1 MLQLLQITEV
11 ASTVVRSDEEAR
23 NGDIRESREYGKALF
38 LSAKDFV
45 SGNDTEEWGESGVK
59 TEGRRKRKQ
68 VILNFTFSGVMCLFS
83 KSNSE
88 SIL

>member
-1 MLQLLQITEV
+1 VSQGIILKDLLYNVLLLTKELVQLITEV

-45 SGNDTEEWGESGVK
+45 SGNDTEE
-59 TEGRRKRKQ
+59 
-68 VILNFTFSGVMCLFS
+68 
-83 KSNSE
+83 
-88 SIL
+88 